1 MKKKY
6 FISYFAL
13 FSSICLLAQPQL
25 NSTDF
30 PAVYSSSIYS
40 ADISSLTS
48 VGNAGPNQS
57 WDFSEVPLTLDGT
70 ISVIPANTTPYFA
83 DFPSANYCW
92 KSTSNGNTFT
102 EYEYHTLTSDN
113 FTTIGSASAGGVSI
127 LSNPNTI
134 FTFPFVF
141 NTTVNDVFQYQS
153 GSPIT
158 YNSTYDAYGTL
169 ITPFGTFTNVIR
181 KKTIESNSAYTYYV
195 WFTTNPRAV
204 LMDGA
209 ISANDAYLYVYDNTP
224 LATLDLQK
232 QNLVD
237 IYPNPA
243 KNVLNLLVDNSITI
257 EKITILDFTGKIIKT
272 SEAIEQIDIS
282 NLSSGLYFIQANYED
297 KVITNKF
304 VKE

>member
-6 FISYFAL
+6 FISFVIL
-13 FSSICLLAQPQL
+13 FSSLTLIAQPQL

-30 PAVYSSSIYS
+30 PAVYSSNIYT

-48 VGNAGPNQS
+48 VGNAGANQS
-57 WDFSEVPLTLDGT
+57 WDFSGVPLTLDGT
-70 ISVIPANTTPYFA
+70 ISVVPANTTPYFA
-83 DFPSANYCW
+83 NFPSANYCW
-92 KSTSNGNTFT
+92 RTTSNGNTYT
-102 EYEYHTLTSDN
+102 EYEYHTLTSTN
-113 FTTIGSASAGGVSI
+113 FTTIGSASASGVSI

-141 NTTVNDVFQYQS
+141 NTTVNDVYQYQL

-158 YNSTYDAYGTL
+158 SISTYDAYGTL

-181 KKTIESNSAYTYYV
+181 KKTIESNDAFTYYT

-209 ISANDAYLYVYDNTP
+209 ISAGDAYLYIYDNAP
-224 LATLDLQK
+224 LATSDFQE
-232 QNLVD
+232 QNLVG

-243 KNVLNLLVDNSITI
+243 DNVLNLMVDSSITI

-272 SEAIEQIDIS
+272 SGGLEQIDIS
-282 NLSSGLYFIQANYED
+282 NLSSGLYFIKSYCGN
-297 KVITNKF
+297 KIITNKF